1 MDVSVFDRLISAYAR
16 LVQVKGV
23 TLERTCHCVPV
34 RVKWF
39 PGYVI
44 RQTHREG
51 GTEGGGREGERDRDR
66 KTERERGEGR
76 KRQTDRE
83 RQRQR
88 DEVERDRHVD
98 K

>member
-23 TLERTCHCVPV
+23 TLERTYHYVQV

-51 GTEGGGREGERDRDR
+51 GTEGGGREGERDRER
-66 KTERERGEGR
+66 KRGMGR

-88 DEVERDRHVD
+88 DEVERDT
-98 K
+98 